1 MPNENVWIFLSYAH
15 DDDLPT
21 GDSEDEEGFVT
32 YLHRKLETKL
42 RELGA
47 SQAKLWRDHKRFSN
61 GDPYNVEIED
71 ALKKS
76 ALLMVVM
83 SKNWMSRPYC
93 RKELNEFIRMRQAS
107 GIANVEERMVVV
119 GKRFVPKDDRPA
131 PLNLQVG
138 FDFFQSDDQDDVLPE
153 KEFFNLGKPLDDA
166 RYFQVRDELAKHLQ
180 KRVERI
186 AMGAGTGTTLPA
198 DVKIATD
205 NGRTVYL
212 SKPAADMERAY
223 SRLALELQGR
233 GYRVVPDVS
242 SGIPSSGA
250 RAYIDEALT
259 KAELSIH
266 LVGEKRGFAPDDD
279 DTPEPIVKLQLM
291 RARERSAAADPD
303 RKDASFRRIVW
314 APKALEASEPA
325 GAIVDR
331 DPIQVLAR
339 FDQQCASDMIVGD
352 VINKFIESLLQHLTE
367 TARRPAPQSSAGGE
381 FQIYLDYDQRDDE
394 KFALAIAGA
403 LNNGPVSIVVPAS
416 GEPAPEARNFNK
428 DLLAKSDGV
437 VLCWGA
443 ASEVWVRSEAARL
456 YDWQGL
462 GRAQQFS
469 HCSLIVGPPPALRKS
484 ALNLLFKKGQ
494 FDKFVDV
501 GDKGVPTVDVLIDLA
516 PAAKAAQP

>member
-83 SKNWMSRPYC
+83 SKNWLSRPYC

-107 GIANVEERMVVV
+107 GIANVDERMVVV
-119 GKRFVPKDDRPA
+119 GKRFVPKVDRPA

-205 NGRTVYL
+205 NGRTVY
-212 SKPAADMERAY
+212 P
-223 SRLALELQGR
+223 
-233 GYRVVPDVS
+233 
-242 SGIPSSGA
+242 
-250 RAYIDEALT
+250 
-259 KAELSIH
+259 
-266 LVGEKRGFAPDDD
+266 
-279 DTPEPIVKLQLM
+279 
-291 RARERSAAADPD
+291 
-303 RKDASFRRIVW
+303 
-314 APKALEASEPA
+314 
-325 GAIVDR
+325 
-331 DPIQVLAR
+331 
-339 FDQQCASDMIVGD
+339 
-352 VINKFIESLLQHLTE
+352 N
-367 TARRPAPQSSAGGE
+367 
-381 FQIYLDYDQRDDE
+381 
-394 KFALAIAGA
+394 
-403 LNNGPVSIVVPAS
+403 
-416 GEPAPEARNFNK
+416 
-428 DLLAKSDGV
+428 
-437 VLCWGA
+437 
-443 ASEVWVRSEAARL
+443 
-456 YDWQGL
+456 
-462 GRAQQFS
+462 
-469 HCSLIVGPPPALRKS
+469 
-484 ALNLLFKKGQ
+484 
-494 FDKFVDV
+494 
-501 GDKGVPTVDVLIDLA
+501 
-516 PAAKAAQP
+516 